1 MFLHNLKY
9 EILDSLRAKAL
20 VIWLILFPIVL
31 GVFFKVAMGNVYEND
46 VLFSKIKTA
55 VVIEEKNEAFDEVMK
70 SVTEGDDPLLE
81 VTYADKDK
89 AMKLL
94 EDGKVEGIIFAND
107 ELRLSITGKGY
118 TQSVLKSFCDQYN
131 SQARILKSAFEENPL
146 KLMMIADDLKKEV
159 KSINNIPLSN
169 GNTDIYLQ
177 YFFNLI
183 AMVGLFGSITGL
195 HISITNQA
203 NESKLGA
210 RKNCSPTPK
219 SLSIAASL
227 IGSFLVQSICMIC
240 CVTFDR
246 FVLGVDFGPKLPLVY
261 VGAIL
266 SGITGVTFGFFIGS
280 IGSLS
285 EGVKTGL
292 LSGFSMLCCF
302 ASGLMVGDIKGTIEA
317 NVPIINH
324 INPAAVMSDIF
335 YSLNMYDDY
344 SRFFRCIITLI
355 IMSAVFTILGF
366 ISTRRKKYAS
376 I

>member
-31 GVFFKVAMGNVYEND
+31 GVFFKVALGNGYEDD

-55 VVIEEKNEAFDEVMK
+55 VVIEEKNVAFDEVMK

-131 SQARILKSAFEENPL
+131 SQARILKSAFEENPF

-169 GNTDIYLQ
+169 GNTDICLQ

-203 NESKLGA
+203 NESTLGA

-302 ASGLMVGDIKGTIEA
+302 ASGLMVGDIKGTIDA

-355 IMSAVFTILGF
+355 IMS
-366 ISTRRKKYAS
+366 
-376 I
+376 